1 MEFYIKKIQRII
13 SKNHQFIRTLKTIKR
28 IIGLRS
34 SGRPGAVILVTIL
47 MATLTTSINAQPPS
61 HAADVATTAMNI
73 WKDSFMLSGDKF
85 AKWRYDQ
92 GVILKGIEGL
102 WYATGDGKWFDYIR
116 KSMDFYV
123 ENDGTIKRYR
133 PDEYNIDH
141 VNNGKLLLLL
151 YQVTGKEKYKKAADH
166 IREQLRTH
174 PRTSEGGFWHK
185 KIYPYQ
191 MWLDGLY
198 MAQPFYAA
206 YAKLF
211 HEDTAFNDIA
221 RQFVLM
227 EKHAADAETGLLYHG
242 WDESRQQQWADPVTG
257 RSPNIWGRALGWYG
271 MAMVDVLDH
280 FPDHHWGKDSIVAI
294 LNRFAKAV
302 AAVQDEKTG
311 LWYDVPDKPEEVK
324 NYFEASASSMLVYTL
339 AKGVRKGYLD
349 ESYLKNAEKAYDGII
364 RRFIKKENGMV
375 NLYGTVAVSGLGG
388 KPYRDGSFDYYMSEP
403 VIVNDPKGMGAFIN
417 AANEMEMLPALSFA
431 KGKTILIDNY
441 YNNEWKK
448 DANGV
453 PFRWHYTWDDK
464 SNGGFAMLAGIINRF
479 GAETSSLTSAPT
491 PQNLKNASVYIIVDP
506 DTDKETERPVYIEPV
521 QADAIARW
529 VHAGG
534 VLLIMGNDA
543 GNTDLQSLNNLASQF
558 GIRFNEDNFNLVQGN
573 EFEQG
578 AVKVPAQHS
587 VFKKA
592 KKLYIKELATLEVRK
607 PATTLLA
614 KNGKNIM
621 AISRHGKGLVFAIG
635 DPWLYNEYVD
645 GRKLP
650 DDFDNYKAAEDLV
663 KWLLTQAK
671 RK

>member
-1 MEFYIKKIQRII
+1 
-13 SKNHQFIRTLKTIKR
+13 
-28 IIGLRS
+28 
-34 SGRPGAVILVTIL
+34 
-47 MATLTTSINAQPPS
+47 
-61 HAADVATTAMNI
+61 MNI

-227 EKHAADAETGLLYHG
+227 EKHAADVETGLLYHG

-521 QADAIARW
+521 QADVIARW